1 MKKRPPKAP
10 SKAMSKKTSKTS
22 GALPPQTIGDLHP
35 DDALLWHRVTQSVQP
50 IEQKAQNRAGF
61 ETLETFDT
69 KFDAGSVEKK
79 KAAKKPNN
87 PPRETSRTGAAAPS
101 RAATSEPPALNQIE
115 KRLDHRIA
123 RGKSGFDARIDLHGM
138 TQFEAH
144 GALLHFLRGAQAR
157 GSRVVLVIT
166 GKGRIGDDRDHFSM
180 HEAPGVLR
188 RNIRSWLEQPE
199 FRAIVAAYAQAHRRH
214 GGDGAIYVQLRRN
227 RSLDNSS

>member
-1 MKKRPPKAP
+1 MKKRPSKTP
-10 SKAMSKKTSKTS
+10 SKAAPNKTSEVS
-22 GALPPQTIGDLHP
+22 AAPPRQTIGNLHP

-61 ETLETFDT
+61 ETFGTFDSN
-69 KFDAGSVEKK
+69 FDAGLSETQKSS
-79 KAAKKPNN
+79 KKPS
-87 PPRETSRTGAAAPS
+87 SRPSGPGGTRAENPS
-101 RAATSEPPALNQIE
+101 RIAPPEPPALNQIE
-115 KRLDHRIA
+115 KRLDRRIA

-144 GALLHFLRGAQAR
+144 GALLRFLRGAQAR
-157 GSRVVLVIT
+157 GNRVVLVIT

-199 FRAIVAAYAQAHRRH
+199 FRSIVAAYAQAHRRH
-214 GGDGAIYVQLRRN
+214 GGDGAIYVQLRRH
-227 RSLDNSS
+227 RPADNSS